1 MATAKKAIQAK
12 AVSDG
17 LPDLIIDCIT
27 DIKGKNIVLLDLR
40 ALNDA
45 PTDFFIVCE
54 GDSTTQVR
62 GIAGNIERR
71 LKAEVKLH
79 PGHVEGLEHAKW
91 VCMDYFDTIV
101 HIFYPET
108 RHYYDLEQLWSDA
121 KRTEIRGQL
130 IDYMAGGVPPG
141 KTLSAY
147 ISLI

>member
-1 MATAKKAIQAK
+1 MVSAKKAIKAK

-40 ALNDA
+40 ALKDA
-45 PTDFFIVCE
+45 PTDFFIICE

-71 LKAEVKLH
+71 LRAELKLN
-79 PGHVEGLEHAKW
+79 PGHVEGTEHAKW
-91 VCMDYFDTIV
+91 VCMDYFDAIV

-108 RHYYDLEQLWSDA
+108 RQYYDLEQLWGDA
-121 KRTEIRGQL
+121 ERTLYQ
-130 IDYMAGGVPPG
+130 
-141 KTLSAY
+141 SA
-147 ISLI
+147 